1 MLKLIKLNGVTDI
14 EVALRC
20 AGAGGAKCEGRSAAE
35 LLLSDQ

>member
-20 AGAGGAKCEGRSAAE
+20 AGGAKCEGRSAAE